1 MVDPARFFSPLM
13 ETKMNNPTH
22 TTDHSACETPSFWR
36 SRTGIGFLVA
46 VAVGGFFLLKEH
58 WVHAQ
63 GYLPYLLLLA
73 CPLMHLFMHGGHGG
87 HGHGQGAN
95 KPDKEKPDAS

>member
-13 ETKMNNPTH
+13 ETKMTNPTH

-36 SRTGIGFLVA
+36 SRTGIVFCIA

-87 HGHGQGAN
+87 HGHGQVAN

>member
-1 MVDPARFFSPLM
+1 MTNRARFFRPLM
-13 ETKMNNPTH
+13 EMKMNHPTH
-22 TTDHSACETPSFWR
+22 TTDHTGGETPSFWR
-36 SRTGIGFLVA
+36 SRTGIGFLIA

-87 HGHGQGAN
+87 HGHGQPPN
-95 KPDKEKPDAS
+95 KPDKGKPDAS